1 MGPAYACAM
10 RKRKEKKRQGTW
22 NLADSVPFPHGHG
35 GRPFIFLFMMIIFDL
50 GEALDFFI
58 LHALPYYTVPTY
70 LCEVAVVLRE
80 AR

>member
-1 MGPAYACAM
+1 
-10 RKRKEKKRQGTW
+10 
-22 NLADSVPFPHGHG
+22 
-35 GRPFIFLFMMIIFDL
+35 MMIIFDL
-50 GEALDFFI
+50 GKPWIFFI